1 MHPDETRLRHMLDAT
16 REALTFV
23 SGKTKGD
30 VVSNRILV
38 LALIQL
44 LEIIGEAANGIS
56 PELRKNHTEIPWN
69 FIIKMRHRLIHG
81 YFDVDEDIIW
91 QTITNDLPLLR
102 KNLEIILKDF
112 GE

>member
-1 MHPDETRLRHMLDAT
+1 MLDAT

-23 SGKTKGD
+23 SGKTRVD

-56 PELRKNHTEIPWN
+56 PEL
-69 FIIKMRHRLIHG
+69 
-81 YFDVDEDIIW
+81 
-91 QTITNDLPLLR
+91 
-102 KNLEIILKDF
+102 
-112 GE
+112 